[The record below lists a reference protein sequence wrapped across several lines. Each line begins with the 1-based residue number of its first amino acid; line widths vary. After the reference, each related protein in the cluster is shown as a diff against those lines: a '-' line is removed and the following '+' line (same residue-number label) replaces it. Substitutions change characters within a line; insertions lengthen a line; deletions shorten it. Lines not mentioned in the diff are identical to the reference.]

1 MRAAIDYRDEIPDRG
16 SKLIPQA
23 GHTRR
28 LRAAASLITIAAL
41 LSVLLFVSVPGQ
53 GLWYNVSLN
62 ASHGPIFAIVA
73 VLVLLM
79 REPAER
85 SDTLAYVNAFFVA
98 VGLGILIEILQT
110 MAHRPGQPFDV
121 MTDAAGAAAGLGL
134 WALVERR
141 RSGAAQPA
149 VGGPWWPLVVA
160 LTGITLI
167 AWHPLQ
173 AARAY
178 AQRAAQF
185 PTVAQFREPRDLT
198 FVTTDGAGVAI
209 VDLPAPWAQR
219 AGERALR
226 LGFDTHRAPAVQV
239 LEPSPDWR
247 GYIVVAADL
256 TNPTDEEVGLTL
268 RIHDA
273 THDWSHE
280 DRLNLPLVLAPRTR
294 ITVRV
299 ALSEVQSAP
308 ASRPMDL
315 GRIANVMLF
324 GRPAERPGEIYVSRM
339 WLE

>member
-1 MRAAIDYRDEIPDRG
+1 MP
-16 SKLIPQA
+16 
-23 GHTRR
+23 
-28 LRAAASLITIAAL
+28 AAATLIAIAAL
-41 LSVLLFVSVPGQ
+41 LSLLLFVSVPGQ
-53 GLWYNVSLN
+53 GLWYRVSLN
-62 ASHGPIFAIVA
+62 ASHAPIFAVVA

-79 REPAER
+79 HDPAKR
-85 SDTLAYVNAFFVA
+85 SDPVGYVNAFFVA

-121 MTDAAGAAAGLGL
+121 MTDAAGAAAGLGV
-134 WALVERR
+134 WALVEQR
-141 RSGAAQPA
+141 RSGAAERQA
-149 VGGPWWPLVVA
+149 AGGPWWPLAIA
-160 LTGITLI
+160 LTGITLV
-167 AWHPLQ
+167 AWQPLH

-178 AQRAAQF
+178 AERAAQF

-198 FVTTDGAGVAI
+198 FVTTDGADVDI
-209 VDLPAPWAQR
+209 VDLPSPWAQR

-226 LGFDTHRAPAVQV
+226 LGFDEHRAPAVQV
-239 LEPSPDWR
+239 VEPSPDWR
-247 GYIVVAADL
+247 GYSVIAADL

-280 DRLNLPLVLAPRTR
+280 DRLNLPVVLAPRTR
-294 ITVRV
+294 TTIRV
-299 ALSEVQSAP
+299 ALTEVQAAP

-324 GRPAERPGEIYVSRM
+324 GRPAERPGEIYVSRL

>member
-1 MRAAIDYRDEIPDRG
+1 MPRAAIVI
-16 SKLIPQA
+16 A
-23 GHTRR
+23 
-28 LRAAASLITIAAL
+28 IAAL
-41 LSVLLFVSVPGQ
+41 LSLLLVVSVPGQ
-53 GLWYNVSLN
+53 GLWYQVSLN
-62 ASHGPIFAIVA
+62 ASHGPIFALVA

-79 REPAER
+79 HEPAQR
-85 SDTLAYVNAFFVA
+85 SDALSYVNAFFVA
-98 VGLGILIEILQT
+98 VGLGILVEILQT

-134 WALVERR
+134 LALAERR
-141 RSGAAQPA
+141 RGGAAARQA
-149 VGGPWWPLVVA
+149 AGGPWWPLAIA
-160 LTGITLI
+160 LTGITLV
-167 AWHPLQ
+167 AWHPLH

-198 FVTTDGAGVAI
+198 FVTTEGAGVAI
-209 VDLPAPWAQR
+209 VELPAPWAQR
-219 AGERALR
+219 IGERALR
-226 LGFDTHRAPAVQV
+226 LGFDAGHAPAVQIV
-239 LEPSPDWR
+239 EPSPDWR
-247 GYIVVAADL
+247 GYSVIAADL
-256 TNPTDEEVGLTL
+256 TNPTDDEVGLTL

-280 DRLNLPLVLAPRTR
+280 DRMNLPLVLAPRTR
-294 ITVRV
+294 TTVRV

-324 GRPAERPGEIYVSRM
+324 GRPAVPPGEIYVSRL

>member
-1 MRAAIDYRDEIPDRG
+1 MPRAAIVI
-16 SKLIPQA
+16 A
-23 GHTRR
+23 
-28 LRAAASLITIAAL
+28 IAAL
-41 LSVLLFVSVPGQ
+41 LSLLLFVSLPGQ
-53 GLWYNVSLN
+53 GLWYQVSLN
-62 ASHGPIFAIVA
+62 ASHGPIFAVVA
-73 VLVLLM
+73 VLLLLAHD
-79 REPAER
+79 PAER
-85 SDTLAYVNAFFVA
+85 LAGTAYVNAFFVA

-110 MAHRPGQPFDV
+110 VAHRPGQPFDV

-141 RSGAAQPA
+141 RNGAAARPA
-149 VGGPWWPLVVA
+149 TGGPWWPLVIA

-167 AWHPLQ
+167 AWHPLH

-178 AQRAAQF
+178 AERAAQF
-185 PTVAQFREPRDLT
+185 PTVAQFREPRDLA

-209 VDLPAPWAQR
+209 VDLPAPWAR
-219 AGERALR
+219 RVGERALR
-226 LGFDTHRAPAVQV
+226 LGFDAQRAPAVQV
-239 LEPSPDWR
+239 VEPSPDWR
-247 GYIVVAADL
+247 GYSVIAADL
-256 TNPTDEEVGLTL
+256 TNPTDHEVGLTL

-294 ITVRV
+294 TTVRV

-308 ASRPMDL
+308 ASRSMDL

-324 GRPAERPGEIYVSRM
+324 GRPAVPPGEIYVSRL

>member
-1 MRAAIDYRDEIPDRG
+1 MQRAAIVI
-16 SKLIPQA
+16 A
-23 GHTRR
+23 
-28 LRAAASLITIAAL
+28 IAAL
-41 LSVLLFVSVPGQ
+41 LSLLLFVSVPGQ
-53 GLWYNVSLN
+53 GLGYQVSLN
-62 ASHGPIFAIVA
+62 ASHGPIFAVVA

-79 REPAER
+79 LQPAER
-85 SDTLAYVNAFFVA
+85 SGTIAYVNAFFVT
-98 VGLGILIEILQT
+98 VGLGILIEIVQT
-110 MAHRPGQPFDV
+110 VAGRPGQPFDV
-121 MTDAAGAAAGLGL
+121 MTDAAGAATGLGL

-141 RSGAAQPA
+141 RGEAESRPAA
-149 VGGPWWPLVVA
+149 GGPWWPMAIA
-160 LTGITLI
+160 LTGATLV
-167 AWHPLQ
+167 AWPPLH

-219 AGERALR
+219 VGERALR
-226 LGFDTHRAPAVQV
+226 LGFDAGHAPAMQV

-247 GYIVVAADL
+247 GYTVIAADL
-256 TNPTDEEVGLTL
+256 TNPTDDEVGLTL

-273 THDWSHE
+273 THDWSYE

-294 ITVRV
+294 TTVRV
-299 ALSEVQSAP
+299 ALSEVQAAP

-315 GRIANVMLF
+315 GHIANVMLF
-324 GRPAERPGEIYVSRM
+324 GRPAGRPGEIYVSRL